1 MSNFNGMVTPV
12 VPSDA
17 GKDFAVDT
25 HVTFLVHG
33 QPQTGVVTKQLKNAA
48 VVEIDETQ
56 KIEKDLILQAWE
68 ISPALFYVQN
78 WNTFQFVG
86 NYNAVINAKNPKIIP
101 GTLAKIMD
109 LSRVSPSS
117 PYNP

>member
-25 HVTFLVHG
+25 HVTFSCSR
-33 QPQTGVVTKQLKNAA
+33 TATNRRCYETIKNAA

-56 KIEKDLILQAWE
+56 KQSLNGA
-68 ISPALFYVQN
+68 
-78 WNTFQFVG
+78 
-86 NYNAVINAKNPKIIP
+86 
-101 GTLAKIMD
+101 
-109 LSRVSPSS
+109 
-117 PYNP
+117 